1 MSPPADSRRGYSIS
15 SKSHNSKSISTY
27 FQPVKKHEEIV
38 QKPRIQVADRLK
50 SSNLK
55 TSTSP
60 FSPSR
65 YTKPTGPFDL
75 HKSRSTDSLTNDLAT
90 LEVNSQS
97 KLPLRDLTTSKTV
110 PTYVSSDSDDED
122 QVQTTRVLRK
132 KLVRKAP
139 VIHDFTE
146 SEEEHV
152 EEEEEEKEEEQPSRP
167 NKKRRRPNIILE
179 SSDDDDDVED
189 EAYIDS
195 EEKRDREVEDKDIN
209 VNIKR
214 IKSLFPHRSV
224 DEIRETI
231 LRTGSAV
238 EAARVFEG
246 GSPSKG
252 GPPSKK
258 SKICLDA
265 DALQEIRDK
274 LSQGRQEALILRFF
288 NTASSKDL
296 QDITGCK
303 PHIADLIIE
312 QLRPFSD
319 IEELGKKLKETKG
332 TSAKYLKACE
342 EMMKGYT
349 AVDGIIKEI
358 ENVGTKLKN
367 TLDVWQGLTDSA
379 TPVVSDNEEDAPD
392 EKAGIHMMHLDVN
405 PTMDTSSPV
414 YKDALEGYLY
424 EQPNYVNKEMTLK
437 DYQLLGVNW
446 MLLLY
451 RKGISGILADEM
463 GLGKTAQVISFLGRL
478 YEIGENGPHL
488 IIVPSS
494 TMENW
499 LREIQRFC
507 PKLTVGLYHGSVA
520 ERTEKRYELLEDRE
534 EYQIIVTTYNIAT
547 SNADD
552 RAFLKKLRCRSM
564 ILDEGHMVKNCTSAR
579 YKNLMKIKTPFRLL
593 LTGTPLQN
601 NLQEL
606 VSLLMF
612 IMPET
617 FADYEE
623 DVRSIFKIRIN
634 SASSNDK
641 EQRGKETAAQVL
653 SRERILRAKKM
664 MTPFILRRKKED
676 VLKDLPKKVQLV
688 ECCPMTPNQKQLYTD
703 IIVKSKKSLEEKEKA
718 TDEKKSAMDTQF
730 ESMSNIIIHLRK
742 AADHPLLF
750 RKIYNDDL
758 CRKMTKDIM
767 RDVKYWDCN
776 EEYVYEDMCV
786 MSDFELNNLCKDNK
800 VNEIHM
806 LRTEEGIDSNCI
818 IDHFTISAKEQ

>member
-1 MSPPADSRRGYSIS
+1 
-15 SKSHNSKSISTY
+15 
-27 FQPVKKHEEIV
+27 
-38 QKPRIQVADRLK
+38 
-50 SSNLK
+50 
-55 TSTSP
+55 
-60 FSPSR
+60 
-65 YTKPTGPFDL
+65 
-75 HKSRSTDSLTNDLAT
+75 
-90 LEVNSQS
+90 
-97 KLPLRDLTTSKTV
+97 
-110 PTYVSSDSDDED
+110 
-122 QVQTTRVLRK
+122 
-132 KLVRKAP
+132 
-139 VIHDFTE
+139 
-146 SEEEHV
+146 
-152 EEEEEEKEEEQPSRP
+152 
-167 NKKRRRPNIILE
+167 
-179 SSDDDDDVED
+179 
-189 EAYIDS
+189 
-195 EEKRDREVEDKDIN
+195 
-209 VNIKR
+209 
-214 IKSLFPHRSV
+214 
-224 DEIRETI
+224 
-231 LRTGSAV
+231 
-238 EAARVFEG
+238 
-246 GSPSKG
+246 
-252 GPPSKK
+252 
-258 SKICLDA
+258 
-265 DALQEIRDK
+265 
-274 LSQGRQEALILRFF
+274 
-288 NTASSKDL
+288 
-296 QDITGCK
+296 
-303 PHIADLIIE
+303 
-312 QLRPFSD
+312 
-319 IEELGKKLKETKG
+319 
-332 TSAKYLKACE
+332 
-342 EMMKGYT
+342 MMKGYT

-520 ERTEKRYELLEDRE
+520 ERTEKRYELLEDRG

-688 ECCPMTPNQKQLYTD
+688 ESCPMTPNQKQLYTD

-800 VNEIHM
+800 
-806 LRTEEGIDSNCI
+806 
-818 IDHFTISAKEQ
+818 TISQYQLKNNEWMDSGKIDKLKTVLSECNAKKEKVLIFSQFTRMLDILEMVMNTLDVSYVRLDGETKVLERQNVIDDFNESEDISVFLLSTKAGGFGINLTSANVVVLYDLDFNPQNDRQAEDRAHRKFKSNLKSTLILTLFYLHRRRRSNKRCSYHQINIQRFCRRIHS